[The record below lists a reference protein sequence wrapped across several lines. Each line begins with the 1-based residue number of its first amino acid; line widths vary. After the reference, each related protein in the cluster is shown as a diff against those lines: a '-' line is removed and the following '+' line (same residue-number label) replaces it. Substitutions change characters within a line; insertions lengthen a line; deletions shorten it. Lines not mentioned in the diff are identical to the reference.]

1 MTSGRYPMI
10 PQFLQIPGETPN
22 ATGRRALA
30 HAIAHGTATIH
41 SEGIEQAIRVATLAL
56 AAPGIA
62 ATAADSITGTVH
74 ALRAALRHRKD
85 AEQADRAKFA
95 EQLAQTTQDSNGG
108 GGGGTK
114 VPAQRTPPPSYPPA
128 PAMAALPAARTA
140 RPQHEEDLF

>member
-10 PQFLQIPGETPN
+10 PPFLPIPGETPN

-41 SEGIEQAIRVATLAL
+41 NEGIEQAIRVATVAL

-85 AEQADRAKFA
+85 AEQEDRAQLA
-95 EQLAQTTQDSNGG
+95 AQLAQTREEGN

-114 VPAQRTPPPSYPPA
+114 VPTQRTPPPSYPPA
-128 PAMAALPAARTA
+128 PAMVALPAARAT
-140 RPQHEEDLF
+140 RPQHAEDLF

>member
-10 PQFLQIPGETPN
+10 PPFLPIPGETPN
-22 ATGRRALA
+22 ATGTRALA

-41 SEGIEQAIRVATLAL
+41 NEGIEQAIRVATVAL

-74 ALRAALRHRKD
+74 ALRAALRHRKA
-85 AEQADRAKFA
+85 AEQGDRAQLA
-95 EQLAQTTQDSNGG
+95 AQLAQTPQDSN
-108 GGGGTK
+108 GGGTK

-128 PAMAALPAARTA
+128 PAMAALPATRAT
-140 RPQHEEDLF
+140 RPQHAEDLF

>member
-10 PQFLQIPGETPN
+10 PPFLPIPGETPN
-22 ATGRRALA
+22 ATGTRALA

-41 SEGIEQAIRVATLAL
+41 NEGIEQAIRVATVAL

-85 AEQADRAKFA
+85 AEQEDRARVA
-95 EQLAQTTQDSNGG
+95 EQLAQTPQSGN

-114 VPAQRTPPPSYPPA
+114 VPTQRTPPPSYPPA
-128 PAMAALPAARTA
+128 PAMVALPAARAT
-140 RPQHEEDLF
+140 RQQHAEDLF

>member
-10 PQFLQIPGETPN
+10 PPFLPIPGETPN
-22 ATGRRALA
+22 DTGTRALA

-41 SEGIEQAIRVATLAL
+41 NEGIEQAIRVATVAL

-74 ALRAALRHRKD
+74 TLRAALRYRKD
-85 AEQADRAKFA
+85 AEQGDRAQLA
-95 EQLAQTTQDSNGG
+95 AQLAQTREEGNGG

-114 VPAQRTPPPSYPPA
+114 VPAHRTPPPSYPPA
-128 PAMAALPAARTA
+128 PAMVALPAARAT
-140 RPQHEEDLF
+140 RPQHAEDLF